1 MKILKKINEKFA
13 EISNKRQE
21 YKELK
26 KKIEEKKQEE
36 LRLEISH
43 TLNKTNEM
51 PKEFRAK
58 KQKEII
64 TIAILN
70 VIFSLAIAGVL
81 CAYMYVNKQ
90 NSYEDTELGT
100 QVESAKMS
108 VNLISVMRDEQET
121 LSKIAFYISEIG
133 MTKDETLMY
142 LKSISSFGS
151 YTGKA
156 YLVDSETNIGVPI
169 NDENPHAGEV
179 DFSDYDEILSVLSVT
194 ENVDQNITGAEKDA
208 FVVEN
213 PGTEKKDDENPG
225 AENGSTVSPNPENF
239 KADETKNTLP
249 DDAQADKD
257 MKGMPIN
264 CSDIF
269 VYDDTYS
276 IAFYRA
282 VEVGEKTYFLIN
294 IVDIDEIITDIAED
308 GSIEGGTG
316 IIMKSDGT
324 ILAGN
329 LISLESVTD
338 TGNFFE
344 MFEEKYG
351 NVLFSES
358 TMSESGR
365 ILVTGSDE
373 TSWLYAYAEISGM
386 DDWYYVYE
394 ETNENSIITRQN
406 AIYLVSIIVFACM
419 LGFMD
424 VFVIYRQNRILKK
437 GLKMYARQN
446 SELDAASHEK
456 DRFISNMS
464 HEIRTPINAVL
475 GLDEMIIRE
484 SSEETIKD
492 YAADIKSAGR
502 TLLGLVNDI
511 LDYSKIASG
520 KMNIVCDEY
529 DLSSV
534 INDLMNLTEQKAYEK
549 GLDFELDLT
558 NTIPSK
564 LYGDEL
570 RVKQIILNIL
580 TNAVKYTEKGS
591 VTLKVGYEKKDDENI
606 DLIVSV
612 KDTGIG
618 IRPEDLDK
626 LTKPF
631 ERLDEK
637 RNKSIEGTGLGM
649 SIVTSLLSAMGSK
662 LNVESEYGKG
672 STFSFRLT
680 QKVISYTEIGDLKK
694 VRAEAKKINAAYRAK
709 FIAPDAHI
717 LAVDDTQINLTVFK
731 GLLKETKINIDTA
744 QSGQDAL
751 KMIAENQY
759 DIIFMDHR
767 MPGMDGIETLNEIKK
782 MGPEITR
789 IPVVA
794 FTANASADAVTMY
807 KEAGFYGFL
816 AKPVSAEKLENLLKE
831 LLPQNLVL
839 TVDARTGGTG
849 DTGAVTKDSRKENK
863 NTDDLGMTSGDGTEN
878 TSDENQ
884 DKTDENEDDFPVI
897 FGIDWNEGLKNC
909 GSKEVLMAAVYDF
922 IHTADMKAEE
932 IREYFNNEDIRNY
945 TVKVHALKSAARLI
959 GAMQLSGDAK
969 YLEKC
974 GDTENLN
981 EIRRLTDTLLN
992 EFYALSHALK
1002 ENFREEKKEHDI
1014 SLNDLKEAYA
1024 EIKEKAAAFD
1034 FDAVDKI
1041 IKMLSD
1047 YNIPE
1052 SEKKNFDRLRT
1063 AVMNVDLDGIMEI
1076 VG

>member
-1 MKILKKINEKFA
+1 MKLFDRYIKVFGPPMKILNIINEKLA

-21 YKELK
+21 CKEIK

-36 LRLEISH
+36 LELEISH

-51 PKEFRAK
+51 PKNFRAK
-58 KQKEII
+58 KHKEII
-64 TIAILN
+64 TIAVLN
-70 VIFSLAIAGVL
+70 MVFSLAIAGVL

-90 NSYEDTELGT
+90 NSYEDTELGA

-133 MTKDETLMY
+133 MTKDETVMY

-151 YTGKA
+151 YAGKS
-156 YLVDSETNIGVPI
+156 YLVDSETNIGTQV
-169 NDENPHAGEV
+169 NSENPHAREV
-179 DFSDYDEILSVLSVT
+179 DFSDYDEIVSALSVT
-194 ENVDQNITGAEKDA
+194 ESVNQNITGKEKGD
-208 FVVEN
+208 FVIGDGEKEN
-213 PGTEKKDDENPG
+213 ADKLTQGSENFKTDEITPD
-225 AENGSTVSPNPENF
+225 PENF
-239 KADETKNTLP
+239 KADEKVSP
-249 DDAQADKD
+249 DDIDTGKD

-264 CSDIF
+264 CTDIF
-269 VYDDTYS
+269 VYDDMYS
-276 IAFYRA
+276 IAFYRS
-282 VEVGEKTYFLIN
+282 VEVDEKTYFIIN
-294 IVDIDEIITDIAED
+294 IVDIDEIIADIAED
-308 GSIEGGTG
+308 GSIEDGTG
-316 IIMKSDGT
+316 IIIQSDGT
-324 ILAGN
+324 VLAGGF
-329 LISLESVTD
+329 LSLADVTD

-344 MFEEKYG
+344 MFEAKYG
-351 NVLFSES
+351 NSFFSGNS
-358 TMSESGR
+358 LSESGR
-365 ILVTGSDE
+365 ILVTGPDE

-386 DDWYYVYE
+386 DEWFYVYE
-394 ETNENSIITRQN
+394 ETSENTIITRQN
-406 AIYLVSIIVFACM
+406 AIYLVLIIVFACM

-446 SELDAASHEK
+446 FELNAASREK

-484 SSEETIKD
+484 SGEEQIRD

-529 DLSSV
+529 ELSSV

-549 GLDFELDLT
+549 GLEFELDLASS
-558 NTIPSK
+558 IPSK

-606 DLIVSV
+606 DLLVSV

-618 IRPEDLDK
+618 IKQEELDK

-649 SIVTSLLSAMGSK
+649 SIVTSLLSAMGSA
-662 LNVESEYGKG
+662 LHVESKYGKG

-694 VRAEAKKINAAYRAK
+694 VRAEAKKANAAYRAK
-709 FIAPDAHI
+709 FIAPDARI

-744 QSGQDAL
+744 QSGPDAL
-751 KMIAENQY
+751 KMIRENKY

-782 MGPEITR
+782 MGPEVTC

-816 AKPVSAEKLENLLKE
+816 AKPVSAEKLENLLRE
-831 LLPQNLVL
+831 LLPEELIL
-839 TVDARTGGTG
+839 SAETG
-849 DTGAVTKDSRKENK
+849 DEKTGKDAADGNK
-863 NTDDLGMTSGDGTEN
+863 NM
-878 TSDENQ
+878 SDENINEANS
-884 DKTDENEDDFPVI
+884 DKENFPVI
-897 FGIDWNEGLKNC
+897 FGIDWEEGLKNC
-909 GSKEVLMAAVYDF
+909 GSREVLMAAVYDF
-922 IHTADMKAEE
+922 IHTSDMKAEE

-959 GAMQLSGDAK
+959 GAMRLSADAK
-969 YLEKC
+969 YLENC
-974 GDTENLN
+974 GDTGNLS
-981 EIRRLTDTLLN
+981 EIGRLTDILLN
-992 EFYALSHALK
+992 EFYALSHSLK
-1002 ENFREEKKEHDI
+1002 ENFKEEKKEHDI
-1014 SLNDLKEAYA
+1014 SLSDLKEAYS

-1052 SEKKNFDRLRT
+1052 SEKENFDRLTT
-1063 AVMNVDLDGIMEI
+1063 AVMNVDLDGIMKI